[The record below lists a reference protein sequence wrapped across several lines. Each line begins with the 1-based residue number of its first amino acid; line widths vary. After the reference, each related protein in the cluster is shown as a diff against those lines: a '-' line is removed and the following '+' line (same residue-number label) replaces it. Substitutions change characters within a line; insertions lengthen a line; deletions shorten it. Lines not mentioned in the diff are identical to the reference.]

1 MPSHKRRTHGKRH
14 TRHAKKTHKTHKSR
28 KTQKS
33 QKRGGMNRVGRQERE
48 RPVNYERQRNIA
60 ARGAYGRLRMENLA
74 PPNNRMIIRNLPAL
88 PPALV
93 PVPVPAPM
101 NRGVI
106 PRRPNNVE
114 GLQIIEIEPDNAVNA
129 VTFEDIRFD
138 QPVLVLDNEHRFQ
151 RVYQSND
158 SIADLRQTM
167 RNPHTR
173 NPIRSAVWMKP
184 VRRNPQ

>member
-1 MPSHKRRTHGKRH
+1 
-14 TRHAKKTHKTHKSR
+14 
-28 KTQKS
+28 
-33 QKRGGMNRVGRQERE
+33 MNRVGRQERE
-48 RPVNYERQRNIA
+48 RPANYERQRNIA
-60 ARGAYGRLRMENLA
+60 ARGAYGRLRAENFNGRPVA
-74 PPNNRMIIRNLPAL
+74 AL
-88 PPALV
+88 
-93 PVPVPAPM
+93 
-101 NRGVI
+101 N
-106 PRRPNNVE
+106 RRPNHGDIPPHPNNMN
-114 GLQIIEIEPDNAVNA
+114 GLSIIEIEPDNAVNA

>member
-1 MPSHKRRTHGKRH
+1 MPSHKQRTRRNRRARRTQK
-14 TRHAKKTHKTHKSR
+14 TRKTHKTQ
-28 KTQKS
+28 KT
-33 QKRGGMNRVGRQERE
+33 QKRGGMNRVGRQDRE

-93 PVPVPAPM
+93 PVPVPM